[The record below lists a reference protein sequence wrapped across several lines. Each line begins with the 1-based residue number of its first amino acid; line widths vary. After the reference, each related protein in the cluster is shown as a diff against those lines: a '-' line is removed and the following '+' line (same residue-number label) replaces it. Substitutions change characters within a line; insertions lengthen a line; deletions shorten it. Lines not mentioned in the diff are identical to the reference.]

1 MAKKT
6 VACIPHLYAEP
17 CRRTG
22 AGALLDWRTD
32 VPARNAI
39 GLRDRSLQAAFLTP
53 IDYARESSLFY
64 IVPKLAVASGGGDGT
79 ITLHFRE
86 TLTTIGS
93 IAINPSSASEIVLA
107 RIVLAEQFEST
118 PALVPFQ
125 GTAAEGLAKADAVLC
140 VGDDSLRES
149 RVSVRSLDLVEE
161 WNEMTGLPYVHGF
174 WVARERSL
182 SAEEIREIQQASQD
196 GRADLERIAAAAAA
210 AHGIPGLGSEA
221 ALEYLHQFSY
231 DFGGETEQAVKE
243 FLRFAYFHGILPD
256 VADLQF
262 VNSEATEQTDSP
274 GDVP

>member
-1 MAKKT
+1 MPKKT
-6 VACIPHLYAEP
+6 VACIPHLYADP
-17 CRRTG
+17 CRN
-22 AGALLDWRTD
+22 AGGDALLEWRTD

-39 GLRDRSLQAAFLTP
+39 GLRDRSLQAALLTP
-53 IDYARESSLFY
+53 VDYARESSLFY
-64 IVPKLAVASGGGDGT
+64 IVPEVAIASGGGDGT

-86 TLTTIGS
+86 ALTTIGS
-93 IAINPSSASEIVLA
+93 IAIDPSSASEIVLA

-118 PALVPFQ
+118 PSLVPFQ
-125 GTAAEGLAKADAVLC
+125 GTVAQGLAKADAVLC
-140 VGDDSLRES
+140 VGDDALRES
-149 RVSVRSLDLVEE
+149 RTGVRALDLVEE

-182 SAEEIREIQQASQD
+182 SAEEIREIQQTSHQ
-196 GRADLERIAAAAAA
+196 GRRDLERIASAAAT
-210 AHGIPGLGSEA
+210 AHRIPGLGPEA

-231 DFGGETEQAVKE
+231 DFGEETEQAVKE

-262 VNSEATEQTDSP
+262 VDSEATKQNDSA

>member
-1 MAKKT
+1 MSKKS
-6 VACIPHLYAEP
+6 VACIPHLYADP
-17 CRRTG
+17 CRNAG

-32 VPARNAI
+32 VAARNAI

-64 IVPKLAVASGGGDGT
+64 IVPKIAVASSGGDGT

-86 TLTTIGS
+86 TLATIGS

-118 PALVPFQ
+118 PSLVPFQ
-125 GTAAEGLAKADAVLC
+125 GTVAQGLAKADAVLC

-149 RVSVRSLDLVEE
+149 RTSVRALDLVEE

-182 SAEEIREIQQASQD
+182 SAEEIREIQQTSLD
-196 GRADLERIAAAAAA
+196 GRTGLERIALAAAA
-210 AHGIPGLGSEA
+210 AHRIPELGPEA
-221 ALEYLHQFSY
+221 ALEYLRQFSY
-231 DFGGETEQAVKE
+231 DFDDETEQAVKE

-262 VNSEATEQTDSP
+262 VDSDATEQTDASA
-274 GDVP
+274 DVP